1 VAVQVAA
8 VIRLRLVDS
17 FLVETALATK
27 MRGAMHELHERM
39 RVPAHGSHT
48 TRSPHKLHFFI
59 RVAVAVVL
67 EDVTS
72 MRLLAAQANVA

>member
-1 VAVQVAA
+1 VQVAA
-8 VIRLRLVDS
+8 VFRLRLVYY
-17 FLVETALATK
+17 FLVETLATK

-48 TRSPHKLHFFI
+48 TRSPHKLHLFI